1 MVYKIRLLNI
11 QIGLIVVSQSLG
23 MLFNQ
28 VDRPDD
34 ERIETMK
41 ENRRKSFASGVALTC
56 GAILLGALMPK

>member
-11 QIGLIVVSQSLG
+11 QIGLIVVSQSIG

-41 ENRRKSFASGVALTC
+41 ENRRKRLASGVALTC
-56 GAILLGALMPK
+56 GAILLGA